1 MSLSLFFLGKTLTAS
16 VWANAFHKTMAAHI
30 VVICPISV
38 QHEWQRTFEQAIGLT
53 VQDLNQKKSKKQ
65 KADKVETAPAV
76 TIYSWAKVPC
86 AESLNLDDDA
96 NQKFVVIA
104 DECHS
109 IQSVQSARTKA
120 TLKLVLDS
128 NCVGVMMLSGTPM
141 KNGKVGVFELLF
153 FALLGNIDSIQGR
166 VSQPQPLHFCL
177 AHGTIAIQ
185 SLSTVT
191 SS

>member
-1 MSLSLFFLGKTLTAS
+1 VGLLHLCIFHRYITCLLNDTVFIYSFAPTMSSSLLFSGKTLTAS
-16 VWANAFHKTMAAHI
+16 VWAKAFHKTMMAHI

-38 QHEWQRTFEQAIGLT
+38 QHEWQRTFEQALGLV
-53 VQDLNQKKSKKQ
+53 VQDQTKSKK
-65 KADKVETAPAV
+65 KNADKDEATRPSSQTPVV

-86 AESLNLDDDA
+86 VESLNFDSA

-109 IQSVQSARTKA
+109 IQSMQAARTKA

-141 KNGKVGVFELLF
+141 KNGKV
-153 FALLGNIDSIQGR
+153 R
-166 VSQPQPLHFCL
+166 
-177 AHGTIAIQ
+177 
-185 SLSTVT
+185 
-191 SS
+191 

>member
-1 MSLSLFFLGKTLTAS
+1 LSSFIGKTLTAS
-16 VWANAFHKTMAAHI
+16 VWAKAFHKTMMAHI

-38 QHEWQRTFEQAIGLT
+38 QHEWQRTFENAIGLL
-53 VQDLNQKKSKKQ
+53 VQDLNQTKSKK
-65 KADKVETAPAV
+65 KNADKDDGTTRPPSQTPAV

-86 AESLNLDDDA
+86 VESLNFDSA

-109 IQSVQSARTKA
+109 IQSMQAARTKA

-141 KNGKVGVFELLF
+141 KNGKV
-153 FALLGNIDSIQGR
+153 R
-166 VSQPQPLHFCL
+166 
-177 AHGTIAIQ
+177 
-185 SLSTVT
+185 
-191 SS
+191 